1 MLFVQSSG
9 KIEGMPRPETS
20 PQDFPVGQKGESPMT
35 GAAAML
41 LVVVSPVAGRPGGG
55 AGTEESDSGYCHDSD

>member
-1 MLFVQSSG
+1 
-9 KIEGMPRPETS
+9 
-20 PQDFPVGQKGESPMT
+20 MT